1 MTYGDLIVY
10 IIQNNL
16 VNEEVFQNGKLAGF
30 MSIPEAAVKFG
41 VGESTIRA
49 CICMVTIHYIQ
60 FNGLVLIPQNV
71 ENPMERKT
79 DEKTTTNP
87 KCVPADNYDDRS
99 KQLTVTG
106 KGIGRIHFI

>member
-41 VGESTIRA
+41 VGESTVRA
-49 CICMVTIHYIQ
+49 WIYMGTINCIKL
-60 FNGLVLIPQNV
+60 NGLVLIPQNV

-79 DEKTTTNP
+79 DEEITTSP
-87 KCVPADNYDDRS
+87 KCVPADNSDDRY
-99 KQLTVTG
+99 
-106 KGIGRIHFI
+106 GRIVIERCVHRI

>member
-41 VGESTIRA
+41 VGESTVRA
-49 CICMVTIHYIQ
+49 WICRGMIHYIQ

-87 KCVPADNYDDRS
+87 KCVPAANSDDRYG
-99 KQLTVTG
+99 TIV
-106 KGIGRIHFI
+106 IER

>member
-30 MSIPEAAVKFG
+30 MSIPEAAVKFE
-41 VGESTIRA
+41 VGESTVRTWIWMGMIKYIR
-49 CICMVTIHYIQ
+49 
-60 FNGLVLIPQNV
+60 FNELVLIPQNV
-71 ENPMERKT
+71 ENPMERKI

-87 KCVPADNYDDRS
+87 KCMPADNHDDGR
-99 KQLTVTG
+99 KQVTITG

>member
-1 MTYGDLIVY
+1 
-10 IIQNNL
+10 
-16 VNEEVFQNGKLAGF
+16 
-30 MSIPEAAVKFG
+30 MSIPEAAVKFE
-41 VGESTIRA
+41 VGESTVRTWIWMGM
-49 CICMVTIHYIQ
+49 INHIQ

-71 ENPMERKT
+71 ENPMERKI

-87 KCVPADNYDDRS
+87 KCMPADNHDDGS